1 MLPAIL
7 RRVSVRD
14 ALSLPLVIS
23 LLEPGAL
30 FAQTRSQESSSGAPM
45 EGPYAGQYQCGGQ
58 ARNFTLRVT
67 RTDKGIVR
75 GEAVFPQQVVLYS
88 PRAQRTDRAI
98 AMNGAI
104 DDQGTR
110 TLRTDDEL
118 ILAYNQPR
126 TRITL
131 RGRADPENGYLVGAV
146 DYPTCE
152 RFVLV
157 PGATS
162 GNYLAAAA
170 YAKVLAGGDEKA
182 RTAATVGN
190 APEVARAAP
199 ISAASVAAASVAAS
213 PVPAEPVASASVV
226 PPAPPPAR
234 SSSAEP
240 ERAAQQREAVA
251 VPAEASVLY
260 LRALEA
266 EGRGDNVQNLQE
278 AAQLYERAA
287 RLGYIQAYTSLG
299 YLYQTGAGVQ
309 SDTARAF
316 DLYKRAAE
324 GGHAEGAFQL
334 AIAYINGI
342 GTTRELSSAR
352 IWMRRAADSAHQH
365 AQFALGEMFREGHG
379 GNVNK
384 FTARRYFDRAS
395 KGPDKE
401 IADAARQFRDG
412 IDGAELAS
420 DWWSK
425 NSIVA
430 NVALFVGLTV
440 AARLV
445 LDDGKSYQPSKYND
459 EERQRQRQ
467 RERECANYA
476 LPRTKTV
483 TDFLDVQRR
492 CNLGQYGH

>member
-1 MLPAIL
+1 
-7 RRVSVRD
+7 
-14 ALSLPLVIS
+14 
-23 LLEPGAL
+23 
-30 FAQTRSQESSSGAPM
+30 
-45 EGPYAGQYQCGGQ
+45 
-58 ARNFTLRVT
+58 
-67 RTDKGIVR
+67 
-75 GEAVFPQQVVLYS
+75 
-88 PRAQRTDRAI
+88 
-98 AMNGAI
+98 MNGAI
-104 DDQGTR
+104 DDQGTL

-240 ERAAQQREAVA
+240 ERAAVQREAVA

-430 NVALFVGLTV
+430 NVALFVGLTRWRLDSCWTTGSPTNLRNTTMRSV
-440 AARLV
+440 NANGSESESARTTRCRGRRQSQTFWMFNAGATLASTATDR
-445 LDDGKSYQPSKYND
+445 DDDCATTRSDSYSFPVSRSN
-459 EERQRQRQ
+459 RCRR
-467 RERECANYA
+467 AVG
-476 LPRTKTV
+476 P
-483 TDFLDVQRR
+483 VQGS
-492 CNLGQYGH
+492 L